1 MAVIPSS
8 IPTKYRFKKLMPYL
22 RAKIQEI
29 TTVDP
34 AQLENVQITINPT
47 AGTILLTF
55 DPTIRWTNQKN
66 TELIHYQPITLVQL
80 MDHLGYQGKTFH
92 AYQKADI
99 EKALPSELIK
109 TDIED
114 PSGLKITLPVQ
125 GKINWHDDEIT
136 TVALFTQGEEY
147 IIPLS
152 KERVDLGGMR
162 VTKEDN
168 ANPLTLT
175 VLDYLEPVNPTD
187 PENDI

>member
-1 MAVIPSS
+1 MAVIPST
-8 IPTKYRFKKLMPYL
+8 IPAKYRFKKLMPYL
-22 RAKIQEI
+22 RVKIQEI

-34 AQLENVQITINPT
+34 AQLENVQIMINPT

-92 AYQKADI
+92 AYQKAEI

-114 PSGLKITLPVQ
+114 PSGLKVTLPVQ

-136 TVALFTQGEEY
+136 TVALFAQGEEY

-152 KERVDLGGMR
+152 KERVDLGVMR

>member
-1 MAVIPSS
+1 MAIIPSA

-22 RAKIQEI
+22 RTKIQEI

-34 AQLENVQITINPT
+34 AQLENVQVTINPT
-47 AGTILLTF
+47 AGTTV
-55 DPTIRWTNQKN
+55 RWTNQQN
-66 TELIHYQPITLVQL
+66 TILVHYQQITLAQL
-80 MDHLGYQGKTFH
+80 MDHIGYQGKTFH
-92 AYQKADI
+92 VYQKADI
-99 EKALPSELIK
+99 EKALPPELIK
-109 TDIED
+109 TYIED

-125 GKINWHDDEIT
+125 GKIQWHDDEIT
-136 TVALFTQGEEY
+136 TVALFAQGEEY

-175 VLDYLEPVNPTD
+175 VLDYLEPVNPAD

>member
-1 MAVIPSS
+1 MAVIPST
-8 IPTKYRFKKLMPYL
+8 IPAKYRFKKLMPYL
-22 RAKIQEI
+22 RVKIQEI

-34 AQLENVQITINPT
+34 AQLENVQLTINPT

-55 DPTIRWTNQKN
+55 DPTVRWTNQQN
-66 TELIHYQPITLVQL
+66 TILIHYQPITLAQL
-80 MDHLGYQGKTFH
+80 MDHIGYQGKTFH
-92 AYQKADI
+92 AYQKTDI
-99 EKALPSELIK
+99 EKALPIELIK

-136 TVALFTQGEEY
+136 TVALFAQGEEY